1 MHVLDLYADGDTS
14 ALALSVS
21 RIGSIATG
29 FRADRLLDSLHR
41 IEAREGID
49 GIVAGSG
56 FEERIDLLEAM
67 ARVGRL
73 LGNPPEVV
81 RRAKDPACFFP
92 LLARLGIPHPETVT
106 EAPAGSRA
114 HGTEWL
120 SAGWLCKRIGGAGG
134 AHVRPAEACCPPG
147 HYLQRRVPGRPHSL
161 VFLADGRHAA
171 IVGYNEIRVQDGT
184 GAARF
189 RYTGAVT
196 VSEPP
201 VAPAV
206 EDAVQAL
213 VPALGLVGLCGLD
226 FMLDEDGR
234 YSVLEVNPRPTGT
247 FELYE
252 DLGVEGPG
260 LFQMHLS
267 ACERPVASHGSRARQ
282 RGRGARGALGVR
294 DVRDPERSP
303 MARLGTR
310 SPRRRD
316 PPPGRRAD
324 LHPACARGRAK
335 GRGSP
340 LVGPAGQTLR
350 GARVAASG
358 IDQIDQRVQQDTKDF
373 AMTNKSVPVSVNA
386 RTRPLVD
393 ALVAEA
399 PSLRIAVERLA
410 NGTQVIDAGIKVPG
424 GLEAGRR
431 IAEICLGGLGQVRI
445 RAGSAFANWMVH
457 VDVYTS
463 DPIIACLG
471 SQYAGWSLEHGQ
483 GKGAF
488 RALGSGPGARVG
500 QP

>member
-1 MHVLDLYADGDTS
+1 MPPAERPSTGRPIVVVAQSGRALAHSATRAGIPVHVLDLYADRDTF
-14 ALALSVS
+14 ALARSVS

-29 FRADRLLDSLHR
+29 FRADRLLDRLHG

-106 EAPAGSRA
+106 EAQAGSRVDA
-114 HGTEWL
+114 TR
-120 SAGWLCKRIGGAGG
+120 WLCKRIGGAGG

-184 GAARF
+184 GVARF

-201 VAPAV
+201 GAPAV
-206 EDAVQAL
+206 EDAIQAL
-213 VPALGLVGLCGLD
+213 VPALGLVGLSGLD

-234 YSVLEVNPRPTGT
+234 YWVLEVNARPTGT

-267 ACERPVASHGSRARQ
+267 ACEGRLPRTVRVLGAGVAAQEVLWASETFAIPDDLQWPDWTRDRPAVGTLLQADEPICTLHVRAQDRNT
-282 RGRGARGALGVR
+282 V
-294 DVRDPERSP
+294 D
-303 MARLGTR
+303 RLL
-310 SPRRRD
+310 SD
-316 PPPGRRAD
+316 RRAK
-324 LHPACARGRAK
+324 LSAVLGR
-335 GRGSP
+335 P
-340 LVGPAGQTLR
+340 Q
-350 GARVAASG
+350 AA
-358 IDQIDQRVQQDTKDF
+358 
-373 AMTNKSVPVSVNA
+373 
-386 RTRPLVD
+386 
-393 ALVAEA
+393 
-399 PSLRIAVERLA
+399 
-410 NGTQVIDAGIKVPG
+410 
-424 GLEAGRR
+424 
-431 IAEICLGGLGQVRI
+431 
-445 RAGSAFANWMVH
+445 
-457 VDVYTS
+457 
-463 DPIIACLG
+463 
-471 SQYAGWSLEHGQ
+471 
-483 GKGAF
+483 
-488 RALGSGPGARVG
+488 
-500 QP
+500 

>member
-1 MHVLDLYADGDTS
+1 LARSAGRAGIPVHVLDLYADGDTS

-147 HYLQRRVPGRPHSL
+147 HYLQRRMPGRPHSL

-226 FMLDEDGR
+226 FILDEDGR

-252 DLGVEGPG
+252 DLGVEGSG
-260 LFQMHLS
+260 LFQMHLC
-267 ACERPVASHGSRARQ
+267 ACEGRLPRRVRVL
-282 RGRGARGALGVR
+282 GRGVAAQEVLWASETFAIPDGLRWPDWARDR
-294 DVRDPERSP
+294 
-303 MARLGTR
+303 
-310 SPRRRD
+310 
-316 PPPGRRAD
+316 PPPGTLFQAGEPICTLHARAAERKAVDRLLSARRAS
-324 LHPACARGRAK
+324 LYSGLAWP
-335 GRGSP
+335 
-340 LVGPAGQTLR
+340 Q
-350 GARVAASG
+350 AA
-358 IDQIDQRVQQDTKDF
+358 
-373 AMTNKSVPVSVNA
+373 
-386 RTRPLVD
+386 
-393 ALVAEA
+393 
-399 PSLRIAVERLA
+399 
-410 NGTQVIDAGIKVPG
+410 
-424 GLEAGRR
+424 
-431 IAEICLGGLGQVRI
+431 
-445 RAGSAFANWMVH
+445 
-457 VDVYTS
+457 
-463 DPIIACLG
+463 
-471 SQYAGWSLEHGQ
+471 
-483 GKGAF
+483 
-488 RALGSGPGARVG
+488 
-500 QP
+500 

>member
-1 MHVLDLYADGDTS
+1 MPPAERPSTRRPIVVVAQSGRALARSARWAGIPVHVLDLYADRDTS

-29 FRADRLLDSLHR
+29 FCADRLLDRLHR

-49 GIVAGSG
+49 GIVGGSG

-81 RRAKDPACFFP
+81 RRAKDPIGFFA
-92 LLARLGIPHPETVT
+92 LLTSLGVPHPETVT
-106 EAPAGSRA
+106 EAPPGPAGQ
-114 HGTEWL
+114 G
-120 SAGWLCKRIGGAGG
+120 AGWLCKRIGGAGG
-134 AHVRPAEACCPPG
+134 THIQSAEGRCPPG
-147 HYLQRRVPGRPHSL
+147 RYLQRRVPGRPHSV

-184 GAARF
+184 GTARF

-260 LFQMHLS
+260 LFQMHLA
-267 ACERPVASHGSRARQ
+267 ACEGRLPRTVRVL
-282 RGRGARGALGVR
+282 GRGVAAQEVLWASETYAIPEDLRWPDWARDRPAGGTLIQTGEPICTLHAR
-294 DVRDPERSP
+294 AAERK
-303 MARLGTR
+303 AVDRLL
-310 SPRRRD
+310 SV
-316 PPPGRRAD
+316 RRAKFSAV
-324 LHPACARGRAK
+324 LGWP
-335 GRGSP
+335 
-340 LVGPAGQTLR
+340 Q
-350 GARVAASG
+350 AA
-358 IDQIDQRVQQDTKDF
+358 
-373 AMTNKSVPVSVNA
+373 
-386 RTRPLVD
+386 
-393 ALVAEA
+393 
-399 PSLRIAVERLA
+399 
-410 NGTQVIDAGIKVPG
+410 
-424 GLEAGRR
+424 
-431 IAEICLGGLGQVRI
+431 
-445 RAGSAFANWMVH
+445 
-457 VDVYTS
+457 
-463 DPIIACLG
+463 
-471 SQYAGWSLEHGQ
+471 
-483 GKGAF
+483 
-488 RALGSGPGARVG
+488 
-500 QP
+500 

>member
-1 MHVLDLYADGDTS
+1 MHVLDLYADRDTS

-29 FRADRLLDSLHR
+29 FRADRLLDRLHR

-49 GIVAGSG
+49 GIVVGSG

-81 RRAKDPACFFP
+81 RTAKDPVGFFA
-92 LLARLGIPHPETVT
+92 LLARLGVPHPETVT
-106 EAPAGSRA
+106 EAPPGPPGE
-114 HGTEWL
+114 GT
-120 SAGWLCKRIGGAGG
+120 GWLCKRIGGAGG
-134 AHVRPAEACCPPG
+134 AHVRPAEACCPTG
-147 HYLQRRVPGRPHSL
+147 RYLQRQVPGRPHSV

-171 IVGYNEIRVQDGT
+171 IVGYNEIRVQGGT

-234 YSVLEVNPRPTGT
+234 YSVLEANPRPTRT

-267 ACERPVASHGSRARQ
+267 ACEGRLPRTVRVL
-282 RGRGARGALGVR
+282 GRGVATQEVLWASETFAIPDDLRWPDWARDRPAAGTLLQPGE
-294 DVRDPERSP
+294 PICTLH
-303 MARLGTR
+303 ARAQDRNTVDRLL
-310 SPRRRD
+310 SD
-316 PPPGRRAD
+316 RRAE
-324 LHPACARGRAK
+324 LSAVLGWP
-335 GRGSP
+335 
-340 LVGPAGQTLR
+340 Q
-350 GARVAASG
+350 AA
-358 IDQIDQRVQQDTKDF
+358 
-373 AMTNKSVPVSVNA
+373 
-386 RTRPLVD
+386 
-393 ALVAEA
+393 
-399 PSLRIAVERLA
+399 
-410 NGTQVIDAGIKVPG
+410 
-424 GLEAGRR
+424 
-431 IAEICLGGLGQVRI
+431 
-445 RAGSAFANWMVH
+445 
-457 VDVYTS
+457 
-463 DPIIACLG
+463 
-471 SQYAGWSLEHGQ
+471 
-483 GKGAF
+483 
-488 RALGSGPGARVG
+488 
-500 QP
+500 

>member
-1 MHVLDLYADGDTS
+1 MARSAGRAGIPVHVLDLYADGDTA

-29 FRADRLLDSLHR
+29 FRADRLLDRLHR

-56 FEERIDLLEAM
+56 FEERIDVLEAM

-81 RRAKDPACFFP
+81 RRAKDPIGFFP
-92 LLARLGIPHPETVT
+92 LLTRLGVPHPETVT
-106 EAPAGSRA
+106 EAPPGPP
-114 HGTEWL
+114 GQG
-120 SAGWLCKRIGGAGG
+120 AGWLCKRIGGAGG

-147 HYLQRRVPGRPHSL
+147 HYLQRRVPGRPHSV

-171 IVGYNEIRVQDGT
+171 IVGYNEIRVQGGM

-247 FELYE
+247 FDLYE
-252 DLGVEGPG
+252 DLGEGGPG

-267 ACERPVASHGSRARQ
+267 ACEGRLPRTVRVLGAGVAAQEVLWASETFAIPGDLRWPDWTRDRPAAGTLIRTGEPICTLHARA
-282 RGRGARGALGVR
+282 A
-294 DVRDPERSP
+294 ERK
-303 MARLGTR
+303 AVDRLL
-310 SPRRRD
+310 SD
-316 PPPGRRAD
+316 RRAK
-324 LHPACARGRAK
+324 LSAVLGWP
-335 GRGSP
+335 
-340 LVGPAGQTLR
+340 Q
-350 GARVAASG
+350 AA
-358 IDQIDQRVQQDTKDF
+358 
-373 AMTNKSVPVSVNA
+373 
-386 RTRPLVD
+386 
-393 ALVAEA
+393 
-399 PSLRIAVERLA
+399 
-410 NGTQVIDAGIKVPG
+410 
-424 GLEAGRR
+424 
-431 IAEICLGGLGQVRI
+431 
-445 RAGSAFANWMVH
+445 
-457 VDVYTS
+457 
-463 DPIIACLG
+463 
-471 SQYAGWSLEHGQ
+471 
-483 GKGAF
+483 
-488 RALGSGPGARVG
+488 
-500 QP
+500 

>member
-1 MHVLDLYADGDTS
+1 MLPAERPSTCRAIVVVAQSGRALARSAGRAGIPVHVLDLYADRDTS

-29 FRADRLLDSLHR
+29 FRADRLLGRLHR

-81 RRAKDPACFFP
+81 RRAKDPAYFFP

-106 EAPAGSRA
+106 EPPARSRA
-114 HGTEWL
+114 VG
-120 SAGWLCKRIGGAGG
+120 AGWLCKRIGGTGG
-134 AHVRPAEACCPPG
+134 VHVRPAEACCPPG
-147 HYLQRRVPGRPHSL
+147 RYLQRQLPGRPHSV

-171 IVGYNEIRVQDGT
+171 FVGYNEIRVQDGK

-189 RYTGAVT
+189 RYRGAVT

-252 DLGVEGPG
+252 DLGVEEPG

-267 ACERPVASHGSRARQ
+267 ACEGRLPRTVRVL
-282 RGRGARGALGVR
+282 GRGVAAQEVLWASETFAIPDDLRWPHWARDRPAGGTLLQAGEPICTLHAR
-294 DVRDPERSP
+294 AAERK
-303 MARLGTR
+303 AVDRLL
-310 SPRRRD
+310 SD
-316 PPPGRRAD
+316 RRAK
-324 LHPACARGRAK
+324 LSAVLGWP
-335 GRGSP
+335 
-340 LVGPAGQTLR
+340 Q
-350 GARVAASG
+350 AA
-358 IDQIDQRVQQDTKDF
+358 
-373 AMTNKSVPVSVNA
+373 
-386 RTRPLVD
+386 
-393 ALVAEA
+393 
-399 PSLRIAVERLA
+399 
-410 NGTQVIDAGIKVPG
+410 
-424 GLEAGRR
+424 
-431 IAEICLGGLGQVRI
+431 
-445 RAGSAFANWMVH
+445 
-457 VDVYTS
+457 
-463 DPIIACLG
+463 
-471 SQYAGWSLEHGQ
+471 
-483 GKGAF
+483 
-488 RALGSGPGARVG
+488 
-500 QP
+500 

>member
-1 MHVLDLYADGDTS
+1 MARSAGRAGIPVHVLDLYADGDTS

-267 ACERPVASHGSRARQ
+267 ACEGRLPRTVRVL
-282 RGRGARGALGVR
+282 GRGVAAQEVLWASETFAIPDDLRWPDWARDRPAGGTLIQAGEPICTLHAR
-294 DVRDPERSP
+294 AAERK
-303 MARLGTR
+303 AVDRLL
-310 SPRRRD
+310 SD
-316 PPPGRRAD
+316 RRAK
-324 LHPACARGRAK
+324 LSAVLGWP
-335 GRGSP
+335 
-340 LVGPAGQTLR
+340 Q
-350 GARVAASG
+350 AA
-358 IDQIDQRVQQDTKDF
+358 
-373 AMTNKSVPVSVNA
+373 
-386 RTRPLVD
+386 
-393 ALVAEA
+393 
-399 PSLRIAVERLA
+399 
-410 NGTQVIDAGIKVPG
+410 
-424 GLEAGRR
+424 
-431 IAEICLGGLGQVRI
+431 
-445 RAGSAFANWMVH
+445 
-457 VDVYTS
+457 
-463 DPIIACLG
+463 
-471 SQYAGWSLEHGQ
+471 
-483 GKGAF
+483 
-488 RALGSGPGARVG
+488 
-500 QP
+500 

>member
-1 MHVLDLYADGDTS
+1 MPLAERPSTRRPIVVVAQSGRALARSAGRAGIPVHVLDLYADRDTF
-14 ALALSVS
+14 ALARSVS

-29 FRADRLLDSLHR
+29 FRADRLLDRLHR

-106 EAPAGSRA
+106 ESPPGSRA
-114 HGTEWL
+114 DGM
-120 SAGWLCKRIGGAGG
+120 AWLCKRIGGAGG

-161 VFLADGRHAA
+161 VFLADGRCAA
-171 IVGYNEIRVQDGT
+171 IVGYNEIRVQGGT

-234 YSVLEVNPRPTGT
+234 YSVLEVNARPTGT

-267 ACERPVASHGSRARQ
+267 ACEGRLPRTVRVLGAGVAAQEVLWASETFAIPDDLQWPDWARDRPAAGTLLQADEPICTLHARAQDRNT
-282 RGRGARGALGVR
+282 V
-294 DVRDPERSP
+294 D
-303 MARLGTR
+303 RLL
-310 SPRRRD
+310 SD
-316 PPPGRRAD
+316 RRAK
-324 LHPACARGRAK
+324 LSAVLGWP
-335 GRGSP
+335 
-340 LVGPAGQTLR
+340 Q
-350 GARVAASG
+350 AA
-358 IDQIDQRVQQDTKDF
+358 
-373 AMTNKSVPVSVNA
+373 
-386 RTRPLVD
+386 
-393 ALVAEA
+393 
-399 PSLRIAVERLA
+399 
-410 NGTQVIDAGIKVPG
+410 
-424 GLEAGRR
+424 
-431 IAEICLGGLGQVRI
+431 
-445 RAGSAFANWMVH
+445 
-457 VDVYTS
+457 
-463 DPIIACLG
+463 
-471 SQYAGWSLEHGQ
+471 
-483 GKGAF
+483 
-488 RALGSGPGARVG
+488 
-500 QP
+500 

>member
-1 MHVLDLYADGDTS
+1 MPPAESPSSGRPIVVVAQSGRALARSAGRAGIPVHVLDLYADGDTS

-29 FRADRLLDSLHR
+29 FCADRLLGSLHR
-41 IEAREGID
+41 IEAWEGID

-106 EAPAGSRA
+106 EASARSRA
-114 HGTEWL
+114 DG
-120 SAGWLCKRIGGAGG
+120 AGWLCKRIGGAGG

-171 IVGYNEIRVQDGT
+171 IVGYNEIRVQGGT

-189 RYTGAVT
+189 RYTGAVS

-206 EDAVQAL
+206 EAAVQAL

-226 FMLDEDGR
+226 FMLYEDGR

-267 ACERPVASHGSRARQ
+267 ACEGRLPRRVRVL
-282 RGRGARGALGVR
+282 GRGVAAQEVLWASETFAIPDDLQWPDWVR
-294 DVRDPERSP
+294 DRPAGGTLIQTGEPICTLHARAGERQVVD
-303 MARLGTR
+303 RLL
-310 SPRRRD
+310 SA
-316 PPPGRRAD
+316 RRA
-324 LHPACARGRAK
+324 
-335 GRGSP
+335 
-340 LVGPAGQTLR
+340 
-350 GARVAASG
+350 
-358 IDQIDQRVQQDTKDF
+358 
-373 AMTNKSVPVSVNA
+373 
-386 RTRPLVD
+386 
-393 ALVAEA
+393 
-399 PSLRIAVERLA
+399 SLYS
-410 NGTQVIDAGIKVPG
+410 
-424 GLEAGRR
+424 
-431 IAEICLGGLGQVRI
+431 GLGWPQ
-445 RAGSAFANWMVH
+445 AA
-457 VDVYTS
+457 
-463 DPIIACLG
+463 
-471 SQYAGWSLEHGQ
+471 
-483 GKGAF
+483 
-488 RALGSGPGARVG
+488 
-500 QP
+500 

>member
-1 MHVLDLYADGDTS
+1 MPPAERPSTGRPIVVVAQSGRALARSAGRAGIPVHVLDLYADGDTS
-14 ALALSVS
+14 TLARSVS

-29 FRADRLLDSLHR
+29 FRADRLLASLHR

-56 FEERIDLLEAM
+56 FEERIDVLEAM

-106 EAPAGSRA
+106 EAPPGSP
-114 HGTEWL
+114 GEG
-120 SAGWLCKRIGGAGG
+120 AGWLCKRIGGAGG

-171 IVGYNEIRVQDGT
+171 IVGYNEIRVHDGT

-196 VSEPP
+196 VPEPP

-252 DLGVEGPG
+252 DLGVEGLG

-267 ACERPVASHGSRARQ
+267 ACEGRLPRTVRVL
-282 RGRGARGALGVR
+282 GRGVAAQEVLWASETFAIPDDLRWPDWARDRPAGGTLIQTGEPICTLHARAG
-294 DVRDPERSP
+294 ERQVVD
-303 MARLGTR
+303 RLL
-310 SPRRRD
+310 SA
-316 PPPGRRAD
+316 RRA
-324 LHPACARGRAK
+324 
-335 GRGSP
+335 
-340 LVGPAGQTLR
+340 
-350 GARVAASG
+350 
-358 IDQIDQRVQQDTKDF
+358 
-373 AMTNKSVPVSVNA
+373 
-386 RTRPLVD
+386 
-393 ALVAEA
+393 
-399 PSLRIAVERLA
+399 SLYS
-410 NGTQVIDAGIKVPG
+410 
-424 GLEAGRR
+424 
-431 IAEICLGGLGQVRI
+431 GLGWPQ
-445 RAGSAFANWMVH
+445 AA
-457 VDVYTS
+457 
-463 DPIIACLG
+463 
-471 SQYAGWSLEHGQ
+471 
-483 GKGAF
+483 
-488 RALGSGPGARVG
+488 
-500 QP
+500 